1 MPSSAEHKE
10 KAQQHLDFLHSGHVT
25 PEWAAIVAFYAAL
38 HLVERLCACENLHI
52 ANHHD
57 RLAWLNKHAKHK
69 AIHADFVALYD
80 ASRVARYG
88 TCSQFKKAYPGDTIK
103 KELIGKNLAA
113 VIRHVDL
120 HFQPPAQPAL
130 P

>member
-10 KAQQHLDFLHSGHVT
+10 KAQQHLDFLHSGSPT
-25 PEWAAIVAFYAAL
+25 PEWASVVAFYAAL

-57 RLAWLNKHAKHK
+57 RLSWLNKHPKHRT
-69 AIHADFVALYD
+69 IHADFLALYD

-88 TCSQFKKAYPGDTIK
+88 TCKQFKNAYPADTVRK
-103 KELIGKNLAA
+103 QLI
-113 VIRHVDL
+113 
-120 HFQPPAQPAL
+120 
-130 P
+130 